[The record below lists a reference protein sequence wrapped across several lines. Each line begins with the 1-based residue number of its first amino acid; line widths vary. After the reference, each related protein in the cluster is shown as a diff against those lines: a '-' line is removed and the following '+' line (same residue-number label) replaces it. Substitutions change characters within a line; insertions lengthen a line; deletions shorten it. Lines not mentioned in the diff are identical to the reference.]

1 MAAGCDLSEG
11 SYDPRRILTEEDLN
25 DIFSV
30 LFSSKSKNTTSYKF
44 GFLKAI
50 LDNLYN
56 VDINLSLSF
65 TSIFAK
71 FAESYWNLVLVHK
84 LKQCRG
90 ASQGKIYDILHEE
103 WSNLPENKG
112 RSENT
117 NVIPFESLSAE
128 SQVKIISNVTKEC
141 SKYVVG
147 ATYADSKGNFYSFS
161 KKSKTIT
168 LNPVVYQY
176 LLRHKTMIEKVN
188 YFEWAKFLH
197 EVNESSGN
205 DYLESLDYSTKRNNL
220 DVYRKILF
228 ELDTPEEK
236 GHRCFYCDEP
246 LMDDRH
252 THVDHF
258 IPWSFV
264 KDDKLWNFV
273 LACSKCNERKKNKLP
288 PSDKIDLIVKR
299 NRMLIDS
306 RDSVPL
312 IDTNVYT
319 DETIPYLY
327 KVAAINGFNEVW
339 AGK

>member
-1 MAAGCDLSEG
+1 MAAGWDLSEG

-30 LFSSKSKNTTSYKF
+30 LFSGKSKKRTSYKF

-90 ASQGKIYDILHEE
+90 DSNGIIYDILHDA
-103 WSNLPENKG
+103 WNNLPENRG
-112 RSENT
+112 SSENT
-117 NVIPFESLSAE
+117 NVIPFESLSSE
-128 SQVKIISNVTKEC
+128 TQVQIIDDVTQKC
-141 SKYVVG
+141 SMNVVG
-147 ATYADSKGNFYSFS
+147 AIYADSKGNFYSFS
-161 KKSKTIT
+161 KKSKTIN

-220 DVYRKILF
+220 DLFRKILF
-228 ELDTPEEK
+228 ELDTQEEK

-288 PSDKIDLIVKR
+288 PREKIDVIVNR
-299 NRMLIDS
+299 NRILLDRRSSDS
-306 RDSVPL
+306 F

-327 KVAAINGFNEVW
+327 KVAAINGFNDVW
-339 AGK
+339 SGK

>member
-1 MAAGCDLSEG
+1 MAAGWNLSEG

-30 LFSSKSKNTTSYKF
+30 LFSNQSKNTTSYKF

-103 WSNLPENKG
+103 WNNLPENNG
-112 RSENT
+112 RVENT

-168 LNPVVYQY
+168 FNPVVYQY

-220 DVYRKILF
+220 DSYRKILF
-228 ELDTPEEK
+228 EEFE
-236 GHRCFYCDEP
+236 HRCFYCGAP
-246 LMDDRH
+246 LKDDRN

-273 LACSKCNERKKNKLP
+273 LACSKCNESKNNKLP
-288 PSDKIDLIVKR
+288 PREKIDLIVNR
-299 NRMLIDS
+299 NRILLDRRASDSLIDS
-306 RDSVPL
+306 
-312 IDTNVYT
+312 NVYT

-339 AGK
+339 LGK